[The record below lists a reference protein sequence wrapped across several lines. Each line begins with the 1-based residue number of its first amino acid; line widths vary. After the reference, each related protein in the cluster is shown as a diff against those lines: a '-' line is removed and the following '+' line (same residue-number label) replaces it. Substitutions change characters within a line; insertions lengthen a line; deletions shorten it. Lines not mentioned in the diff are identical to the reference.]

1 MFVSK
6 QVLII
11 IAAVLAIGAVVY
23 FMTRR
28 KGLKEKYS
36 DSEGEKLT
44 IKNTCGVPVQIADIA
59 FPRGDGI
66 KCPKMKILAP
76 GAKITIDDFVPY
88 DDVVVVKSAVKPN
101 SGSFVHIGS
110 LREVLGNEKD
120 IGGGCSKLMKAGGHG
135 VYSVEPGRS
144 SLSLCR
150 KR

>member
-11 IAAVLAIGAVVY
+11 IAVVLSIGAVVY
-23 FMTRR
+23 LMTRR
-28 KGLKEKYS
+28 KGLKEKF
-36 DSEGEKLT
+36 SEGERLT
-44 IKNTCGVPVQIADIA
+44 INNTCGVPVQIADIA

-66 KCPKMKILAP
+66 KCPKMKMLAP
-76 GAKITIDDFVPY
+76 GGKITINDFVPY
-88 DDVVVVKSAVKPN
+88 DDVVIVKSSKKPN
-101 SGSFVHIGS
+101 SDSFVRIGS
-110 LREVLGNEKD
+110 LREVVGTEKD
-120 IGGGCSKLMKAGGHG
+120 IGKGCSKLMKAGGHD

>member
-6 QVLII
+6 KILVI
-11 IAAVLAIGAVVY
+11 IAVVLFIGAIVY
-23 FMTRR
+23 FVTRR
-28 KGLKEKYS
+28 KGSKEKYS
-36 DSEGEKLT
+36 DSEGERLT

-66 KCPKMKILAP
+66 KCPKMKMLAP
-76 GAKITIDDFVPY
+76 GAKVVFNDFVPY
-88 DDVVVVKSAVKPN
+88 DDVVMLKSSVKP
-101 SGSFVHIGS
+101 SDSFVRIGS
-110 LREVLGNEKD
+110 LKRVVGNEKD
-120 IGGGCSKLMKAGGHG
+120 IGRGCSKLMKSGSPD

>member
-11 IAAVLAIGAVVY
+11 IAVVLSIGAVVY
-23 FMTRR
+23 FMTQR
-28 KGLKEKYS
+28 KGLKEKF
-36 DSEGEKLT
+36 SEGERLT
-44 IKNTCGVPVQIADIA
+44 INNTCGVPVQIADIA

-66 KCPKMKILAP
+66 KCPKMKMLAP
-76 GAKITIDDFVPY
+76 GGKITINDFVPY
-88 DDVVVVKSAVKPN
+88 DDVVIVKSSKKPN
-101 SGSFVHIGS
+101 SDSFVRIGS
-110 LREVLGNEKD
+110 LREVVGTEKD
-120 IGGGCSKLMKAGGHG
+120 IGKGCSKLMKAGGHD

>member
-11 IAAVLAIGAVVY
+11 IAVVLSIGAVVY

-28 KGLKEKYS
+28 KGLKEKF
-36 DSEGEKLT
+36 SEGERLT
-44 IKNTCGVPVQIADIA
+44 INNTCGVPVQIADIA

-66 KCPKMKILAP
+66 KCPKMKMLAP
-76 GAKITIDDFVPY
+76 GGKITINDFVPY
-88 DDVVVVKSAVKPN
+88 DDVVIVKSSKKPN
-101 SGSFVHIGS
+101 SDSFVRIGS
-110 LREVLGNEKD
+110 LREVVGTEKD
-120 IGGGCSKLMKAGGHG
+120 IGKGCSKLMKAGGHD

>member
-6 QVLII
+6 KILIFIAVVLF
-11 IAAVLAIGAVVY
+11 IGAVVY

-28 KGLKEKYS
+28 KGLKEKFS
-36 DSEGEKLT
+36 DSEGEKIT
-44 IKNTCGVPVQIADIA
+44 IKNNCGVPVKISDMA
-59 FPRGDGI
+59 FPRGDGA
-66 KCPKMKILAP
+66 KCPRMKTLAP

-88 DDVVVVKSAVKPN
+88 DDVVVVSSSKKPN
-101 SGSFVHIGS
+101 SGSFVRIGS
-110 LREVLGNEKD
+110 LKEVVGREKD
-120 IGGGCSKLMKAGGHG
+120 IGGGCSKLMKAGPNA

>member
-11 IAAVLAIGAVVY
+11 IAVVLSIGAVVY
-23 FMTRR
+23 FMKRT
-28 KGLKEKYS
+28 GGKEKYS
-36 DSEGEKLT
+36 DSEGERLT

-66 KCPKMKILAP
+66 KCPKMKMLAP
-76 GAKITIDDFVPY
+76 GAKLTINDFVAY
-88 DDVVVVKSAVKPN
+88 DDVVIVKSSKAPN
-101 SGSFVHIGS
+101 SGSFVRIGS
-110 LREVLGNEKD
+110 LREVVGNEKD
-120 IGGGCSKLMKAGGHG
+120 IGKGCSKLMKAGGHG

>member
-11 IAAVLAIGAVVY
+11 IAVVLAIGAVVY
-23 FMTRR
+23 FMTQR

-36 DSEGEKLT
+36 DSEGKRLT
-44 IKNTCGVPVQIADIA
+44 INNTCGVPVQIADIA

-66 KCPKMKILAP
+66 KCPKMKMLAP
-76 GAKITIDDFVPY
+76 GGKITINGFVPY
-88 DDVVVVKSAVKPN
+88 DDVVIVKSSKAPT
-101 SGSFVHIGS
+101 SDSFVRIGS
-110 LREVLGNEKD
+110 LREVLGKEKD
-120 IGGGCSKLMKAGGHG
+120 IGGACSKLMKAGGHG

>member
-44 IKNTCGVPVQIADIA
+44 IKNTCGVPVQIGDIA

-66 KCPKMKILAP
+66 KCPNMKMLAP
-76 GAKITIDDFVPY
+76 GAKLTINDFVAY
-88 DDVVVVKSAVKPN
+88 DDVVIVKSSKAPN
-101 SGSFVHIGS
+101 SGSFVRIGS
-110 LREVLGNEKD
+110 LREVVGNEKD
-120 IGGGCSKLMKAGGHG
+120 IGKGCSKLMKAGGHS

-150 KR
+150 KQ